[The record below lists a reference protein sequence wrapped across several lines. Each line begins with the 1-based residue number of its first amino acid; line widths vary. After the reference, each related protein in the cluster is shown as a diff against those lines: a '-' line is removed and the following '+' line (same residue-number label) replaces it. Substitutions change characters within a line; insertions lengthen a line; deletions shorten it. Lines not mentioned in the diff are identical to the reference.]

1 MTFKETHMKMTTS
14 LFLIAALV
22 AIPAAARAQKTV
34 SPPAEVIK
42 ASATI
47 QQIDST
53 RRRITFKNDDGS
65 EDTMVAGPEFQR
77 FNELKV
83 GDKVNLTYYASTV
96 YQVRKPGTKD
106 PAQTDSAALVP
117 ANRALP
123 GGTIA
128 MQSVQTVTVKAINPE
143 TPSITVLTSDG
154 RTVTRKVDQK
164 SYLDGVKVGDKIDIT
179 YTESVLASVERGK

>member
-1 MTFKETHMKMTTS
+1 MTFKETQMKMKMTKS

-22 AIPAAARAQKTV
+22 AMPAAARAQKTV

-42 ASATI
+42 ATATI

-83 GDKVNLTYYASTV
+83 GDKVN
-96 YQVRKPGTKD
+96 
-106 PAQTDSAALVP
+106 
-117 ANRALP
+117 
-123 GGTIA
+123 
-128 MQSVQTVTVKAINPE
+128 VT
-143 TPSITVLTSDG
+143 
-154 RTVTRKVDQK
+154 
-164 SYLDGVKVGDKIDIT
+164 
-179 YTESVLASVERGK
+179 